1 MPDSPRPCDDE
12 RLPRYEALLRISK
25 TLATHRT
32 IAELFEVLGD
42 HLHQLVPF
50 DYLALILYDE
60 SADRM
65 RLVVLEPPEL
75 PRPPDTFGA
84 VADGG
89 PAVAV
94 WQAQQSAVIPIPEHG
109 PLGPGLAF
117 IRMLGRTVTCWLPL
131 TTAHGR
137 LGVLSFGSSNA
148 TDYAPDIVAFMEQVA
163 AHVAVAVDNSMNF
176 DRLQRSQ
183 EQLTAE
189 RDQLRL
195 LLDLNSLLITKHD
208 LREVVT
214 TVSESIQP
222 VIPHASVGLALYEP
236 GTQVLCSSVLCGKD
250 QRAISPPAM
259 ILNERSPFAIAL
271 QRGAATVFG
280 RDAIDAFEREA
291 VLSFP
296 APGAQSLCCVP
307 LVTSRQILGTL
318 NIARAD
324 PDAFEPR
331 DVVLIANVSAQ
342 IAVAVENALMFTS
355 MADREERLVGEKE
368 YLEDEVRLHGEFGE
382 IVGSSPALRRMLKA
396 VKTVSPT
403 EASVLLLGETGTGKE
418 LVARAVHSLSGRQ
431 HRSFVR
437 VSAAAIPAGLIE
449 SELFGHDKGA
459 FTGAVTSRPGRLE
472 LADGGTLFL
481 DEVGDMALELQSKL
495 LRVLQER
502 EFERLGSTFTRR
514 VDVRVI
520 AATNRDLGAMVDQG
534 TFRGDLY
541 YRLSVFP
548 IRLPPLRERQQDIPA
563 LARYFTTRYANRL
576 GRPVPKIPAHV
587 LDTLCGW
594 PWPGNIRE
602 LENVIQRAVIL
613 TTGSDLHVSFQD
625 LPLSV
630 SSAGSRQRRPSLH
643 DATREQILQALR
655 ESQGVVGGPDGA
667 AARLGLKRTTLQSL
681 MRRLEI
687 RRPSHEGPGKAV
699 G

>member
-1 MPDSPRPCDDE
+1 MPDSPRPSDDE

-25 TLATHRT
+25 NLATHKT

-42 HLHQLVPF
+42 QLHQLVPF
-50 DYLALILYDE
+50 DYLALILHDE

-75 PRPPDTFGA
+75 PRPPDTLGA

-89 PAVAV
+89 RAVVV
-94 WQAQQSAVIPIPEHG
+94 WQTQKSAVIPIPERG
-109 PLGPGLAF
+109 PLDPGLAF
-117 IRMLGRTVTCWLPL
+117 IRSLGRTVACWLPL

-137 LGVLSFGSSNA
+137 LGVLNFGSSNA
-148 TDYAPDIVAFMEQVA
+148 TDYSPDIVAFMEQIA

-176 DRLQRSQ
+176 DRLQRSR
-183 EQLTAE
+183 EELTAE

-222 VIPHASVGLALYEP
+222 VIPHTTVGLALYEP
-236 GTQVLCSSVLCGKD
+236 GSQVLCSSALSNQGQLAVM
-250 QRAISPPAM
+250 PPAVV
-259 ILNERSPFAIAL
+259 LNERSPFAIAL
-271 QRGAATVFG
+271 QRGAATLFG
-280 RDAIDAFEREA
+280 PEAIDASERDTGSP
-291 VLSFP
+291 LRS
-296 APGAQSLCCVP
+296 GAQSLCCVP
-307 LVTSRQILGTL
+307 LITSRQTLGTL
-318 NIARAD
+318 NIARAEV
-324 PDAFEPR
+324 DAFDAR
-331 DVVLIANVSAQ
+331 DIELISNASAQ
-342 IAVAVENALMFTS
+342 IAVAVENALIFTS

-418 LVARAVHSLSGRQ
+418 LVARAVHALSGRQ
-431 HRSFVR
+431 RRSFVR

-449 SELFGHDKGA
+449 SELFGHEKGA

-502 EFERLGSTFTRR
+502 EFERLGSTVTRR

-520 AATNRDLGAMVDQG
+520 AATNRDLDAMVDEG
-534 TFRGDLY
+534 TFRRDLY

-548 IRLPPLRERQQDIPA
+548 IRLPPLRERAQDIPP
-563 LARYFTTRYANRL
+563 LARYFVARYAQRL
-576 GRPVPKIPAHV
+576 GRPAPAIPTHV
-587 LDTLCGW
+587 LDTLCRW

-613 TTGSDLHVSFQD
+613 STGSDLHVAFQE
-625 LPLSV
+625 PPPGV
-630 SSAGSRQRRPSLH
+630 SSDARRQRRPSLR
-643 DATREQILQALR
+643 DTTRDRVLQALR
-655 ESQGVVGGPDGA
+655 ESHGVVGGPGGA

-681 MRRLEI
+681 MGRLGI
-687 RRPSHEGPGKAV
+687 RRPSHEGPDKSV
-699 G
+699 R

>member
-1 MPDSPRPCDDE
+1 MPDSPRPGDDE

-25 TLATHRT
+25 SLATHKT

-60 SADRM
+60 SADWM

-75 PRPPDTFGA
+75 PRPPDTLGA

-89 PAVAV
+89 TAVVV
-94 WQAQQSAVIPIPEHG
+94 WQTQKSAVIPIPERG
-109 PLGPGLAF
+109 PLDPGLAF
-117 IRMLGRTVTCWLPL
+117 IRSLGRTVACWLPL

-137 LGVLSFGSSNA
+137 LGVLNFGSSNT
-148 TDYAPDIVAFMEQVA
+148 TDYAPDIVAFMEQIA

-176 DRLQRSQ
+176 DRLQRSR
-183 EQLTAE
+183 EELTAE

-222 VIPHASVGLALYEP
+222 VIPHATVGLALYEP
-236 GTQVLCSSVLCGKD
+236 GSQVLCSSVRCSQG
-250 QRAISPPAM
+250 QIAIMPPAVV
-259 ILNERSPFAIAL
+259 LNERSPFAIAL

-280 RDAIDAFEREA
+280 HEEIDAFERDTGSP
-291 VLSFP
+291 LRS
-296 APGAQSLCCVP
+296 GARSLCCVP
-307 LVTSRQILGTL
+307 LITSRQTLGTL
-318 NIARAD
+318 NVARAD
-324 PDAFEPR
+324 VDAFEPR
-331 DVVLIANVSAQ
+331 DLELISNVSAQ
-342 IAVAVENALMFTS
+342 IAVAVENALIFTS

-418 LVARAVHSLSGRQ
+418 LVARAVHALSGRQ
-431 HRSFVR
+431 RRSFVR
-437 VSAAAIPAGLIE
+437 LSAAAIPAGLIE
-449 SELFGHDKGA
+449 SELFGHEKGA
-459 FTGAVTSRPGRLE
+459 FTGAATSRPGRLE
-472 LADGGTLFL
+472 MADGGTLFL

-502 EFERLGSTFTRR
+502 EFERLGGTRTRR

-520 AATNRDLGAMVDQG
+520 AATNRDLATMVEEG
-534 TFRGDLY
+534 T
-541 YRLSVFP
+541 
-548 IRLPPLRERQQDIPA
+548 LPPRPLLPPQRVSDPPA
-563 LARYFTTRYANRL
+563 TA
-576 GRPVPKIPAHV
+576 
-587 LDTLCGW
+587 
-594 PWPGNIRE
+594 
-602 LENVIQRAVIL
+602 
-613 TTGSDLHVSFQD
+613 S
-625 LPLSV
+625 
-630 SSAGSRQRRPSLH
+630 
-643 DATREQILQALR
+643 
-655 ESQGVVGGPDGA
+655 
-667 AARLGLKRTTLQSL
+667 
-681 MRRLEI
+681 
-687 RRPSHEGPGKAV
+687 
-699 G
+699 